1 VKRIRIKPV
10 PNTTLAENKDEAANL
25 RDETILPALA
35 QGETITLDFSGVE
48 TATQSYVHALIA
60 DAIRRYGD
68 DSFDLLV
75 RGLHRRR
82 PEHRA
87 NSVRVHAPRTGK
99 QSTCFSRV
107 RLSLDPD

>member
-1 VKRIRIKPV
+1 MKRISIKPV

-35 QGETITLDFSGVE
+35 QGEAITLDFSGVE

-75 RGLHRRR
+75 FEGCTDGVQSIVRTVFEYTLLAQ
-82 PEHRA
+82 A
-87 NSVRVHAPRTGK
+87 NSQRTSPESD
-99 QSTCFSRV
+99 ST
-107 RLSLDPD
+107 